1 MPKAIDLTGI
11 KLGMLTCI
19 VPNTSGKL
27 RKWNCKCDCGNVT
40 VVATNKLT
48 SGHTRSCGC
57 MALEVRRNNGKLNF
71 EHGRGHGVKDLTY
84 KSWTSMR
91 ERCRPNYSK
100 SKYYFDRGIRMSERW
115 NSFANFL
122 ADMGERG
129 IGETLDRIDVNGNYE
144 PANCRWASAKT
155 QQRNRR
161 NTNYLRFKDEKRIAM
176 DVADEIGI
184 KKSAMQYFLTVSRKL
199 IDKYGYIPTP

>member
-1 MPKAIDLTGI
+1 MPKPIDLAGV

-19 VPNTSGKL
+19 SPNTEGKL
-27 RKWNCKCDCGNVT
+27 RKWNCVCECGGSA

-57 MALEVRRNNGKLNF
+57 IAAEVRRNNGKLNL

-84 KSWTSMR
+84 RSWTSMR
-91 ERCRPNYSK
+91 ERCRPNYK
-100 SKYYFDRGIRMSERW
+100 KAEHYFDRGIRMAERW
-115 NSFANFL
+115 NSFENFL

-144 PANCRWASAKT
+144 PGNCRWASAKT

-161 NTNYLRFKDEKRIAM
+161 NTNYLQFKDGERIAM
-176 DVADEIGI
+176 DVADEIGV
-184 KKSAMQYFLTVSRKL
+184 KKAAMQYFLTVGRKL
-199 IDKYGYIPTP
+199 MEKYGYIPTP